1 MSALAQP
8 AGVATPLAAL
18 DPRLAGDVLAH
29 LEAQLQSTTRLLH
42 AVLAQ
47 GVAIR
52 QQDVDAVV
60 RLVAAFQA
68 ELERRARLE
77 EDRARLLARA
87 GALLNT
93 APGAVT
99 LTQLT
104 ALMAPHEAELAH
116 ARSAE
121 LQGLLAELTR
131 EHACN
136 QALMRQELAFLDHL
150 LRLVDPSAPAN
161 SGGYTAGGIRVGVT
175 TTETTAGGGVA
186 RTNLHA
192 LDLQA

>member
-1 MSALAQP
+1 MSALATAP
-8 AGVATPLAAL
+8 SSLT
-18 DPRLAGDVLAH
+18 DPRLANDVLAH
-29 LEAQLQSTTRLLH
+29 LEAQLGSAQRLLQS
-42 AVLAQ
+42 VLAQ

-52 QQDVDAVV
+52 AQDVDGVV
-60 RLVAAFQA
+60 RQVAAFQA

-87 GALLNT
+87 GAQLGA
-93 APGAVT
+93 APTAVT

-104 ALMAPHEAELAH
+104 ALMAPHDAQLAQ

-121 LQGLLAELTR
+121 LQGLLGELTR

-136 QALMRQELAFLDHL
+136 QALMRQELSFLDHL
-150 LRLVDPSAPAN
+150 LRLVGAGGTGPADA
-161 SGGYTAGGIRVGVT
+161 GGYTAGGIRT
-175 TTETTAGGGVA
+175 STPAQPA
-186 RTNLHA
+186 RPSLRA